1 MGVGS
6 VSMGEG
12 SAAGKA
18 GSGRG
23 KVGFAV
29 IGCGRIA
36 PRHFEAIK
44 NLEDAQLVAV
54 IDVIEERAI
63 KAAGQNGCDWYSDFH
78 EVLRRPDVN
87 VVNICTPSGLHAQ
100 IGIEAAKAGKHVVV
114 EKPMALSLTDADR
127 LIAAC
132 QDAGVKLF
140 VVHQNRFNTAIR
152 KLRAAVEAGKFGKFT
167 HANATIRWHRDQA
180 YYDSAA
186 WRGTWAMDGGV
197 LMNQSIHNIDLLQW
211 MMGPVESV
219 FAYTATRLRRIQ
231 AEDVATAVLR
241 FRNGALGV
249 IEASSTIYPKNLEE
263 TLSIFGETGTVVV
276 GGVAV
281 NRIQTWRF
289 ADLAESEE
297 AVLTA
302 QETDPPSVYGFG
314 HLAYMKNVLDSII
327 TGHSPAVDGP
337 EGRKALEIIL
347 GIYASV
353 RSGQRV
359 TFPLHETWR
368 SLEELM
374 QNE

>member
-1 MGVGS
+1 MQ
-6 VSMGEG
+6 EG
-12 SAAGKA
+12 STGGRTVTGNGKRK
-18 GSGRG
+18 GG
-23 KVGFAV
+23 KLGFAV

-36 PRHFEAIK
+36 PKHFEAIK
-44 NLEDAQLVAV
+44 NLEGAELVAV
-54 IDVIEERAI
+54 VDILEERAI
-63 KAAGQNGCDWYSDFH
+63 KAAEQNKCDWYLDYH
-78 EVLRRPDVN
+78 EVLRRSDVD
-87 VVNICTPSGLHAQ
+87 VINICTPSGLHAQ
-100 IGIEAAKAGKHVVV
+100 LGIEAAKAGKHVVV
-114 EKPMALSLTDADR
+114 EKPMALSLADADR

-132 QDAGVKLF
+132 REAGVKLF

-241 FRNGALGV
+241 FRNGALGI
-249 IEASSTIYPKNLEE
+249 IEASSTIFPRNLEE

-281 NRIQTWRF
+281 NRIQAWRL
-289 ADLAESEE
+289 ADPMEDEETVLA
-297 AVLTA
+297 A
-302 QETDPPSVYGFG
+302 QEADPPSVYGFG
-314 HLAYMKNVLDSII
+314 HLAYMKNVVDSI
-327 TGHSPAVDGP
+327 TRGQSPAVDGQ

-347 GIYASV
+347 AIYASV
-353 RSGQRV
+353 RMGRPV
-359 TFPLHETWR
+359 MLPLQETWN
-368 SLEELM
+368 SLEDLM
-374 QNE
+374 RNER